1 LLFFVLCLTLFFQ
14 TRAEAAENVD
24 ISAKAA
30 ILIDESSGRVVFARN
45 ERQRLPQASLTKI
58 MTALLVIEHGDLDEK
73 VEISEYAAE
82 TGESSIWLEKGE
94 VLSRNELLYA
104 LMLNSANDAA
114 VALAESVAGSEELFV
129 SQMNRRVRTLHL
141 GDTHFANPHGL
152 DAEGHYS
159 SAYDLASLA
168 REGLKNPLFR
178 KVVTTKQMDIPWSD
192 HPWNRSLGNRNQLIT
207 RYQGAR
213 GVKTGYTNK
222 AGSCLVGAA
231 QRGELKL
238 ISVVLNSC
246 DIYSDTEKLLDYGFD
261 NCETVVLA
269 EKNGVKRVQ
278 VKKGNS
284 EFVPVR
290 LEREATVAV
299 LPGEKEKLSFQ
310 CELNENIEA
319 PVKKGTV
326 LGVGRVLLNGKEID
340 RIDYLAQEDV
350 QKKPPLWIAVF
361 NWIKSLFS

>member
-1 LLFFVLCLTLFFQ
+1 
-14 TRAEAAENVD
+14 
-24 ISAKAA
+24 
-30 ILIDESSGRVVFARN
+30 
-45 ERQRLPQASLTKI
+45 
-58 MTALLVIEHGDLDEK
+58 
-73 VEISEYAAE
+73 
-82 TGESSIWLEKGE
+82 
-94 VLSRNELLYA
+94 
-104 LMLNSANDAA
+104 
-114 VALAESVAGSEELFV
+114 
-129 SQMNRRVRTLHL
+129 
-141 GDTHFANPHGL
+141 
-152 DAEGHYS
+152 
-159 SAYDLASLA
+159 
-168 REGLKNPLFR
+168 
-178 KVVTTKQMDIPWSD
+178 
-192 HPWNRSLGNRNQLIT
+192 
-207 RYQGAR
+207 
-213 GVKTGYTNK
+213 
-222 AGSCLVGAA
+222 VGAA